1 MGAHIH
7 FFNCLKRLVFMMKA
21 FCCIFF
27 LKLFFETLFI
37 RKVPFFFF
45 HLLRMLSVLPERLC
59 SWMCI

>member
-27 LKLFFETLFI
+27 KS
-37 RKVPFFFF
+37 FFFF
-45 HLLRMLSVLPERLC
+45 KLSLYARFLFFFFSLAANVEC
-59 SWMCI
+59 VA

>member
-27 LKLFFETLFI
+27 KAFFLNSLY
-37 RKVPFFFF
+37 VQGSFFFS
-45 HLLRMLSVLPERLC
+45 LAANVEC
-59 SWMCI
+59 VA